1 MFRMFLTLSVVL
13 GSCLLL
19 GGQARAQKS
28 GDATAVSNDLKEI
41 LLAYHNYVS
50 KNNGAA
56 PTKAADLGP
65 FLEKRALAR
74 LEDKSVV
81 FVYGVTLK
89 DMTQGSSNT
98 ILAYEKDAP
107 EKGGVVAYGDGIV
120 KKLTADAFKKAI
132 VAKAPKK

>member
-1 MFRMFLTLSVVL
+1 MFRTFLPLSVAI
-13 GSCLLL
+13 GFSLLL
-19 GGQARAQKS
+19 GGPARAQKRD
-28 GDATAVSNDLKEI
+28 DAAELSNDLKEI
-41 LLAYHNYVS
+41 LLAYHSYLD
-50 KNNGAA
+50 KNKGSA
-56 PTKAADLGP
+56 PAKAADLAP
-65 FLEKRALAR
+65 NLEKRALAR
-74 LEDKSVV
+74 LEDKSIV

-89 DMTQGSSNT
+89 DMTRGSSNT